1 MANESLHIGTWTNS
15 AVSTYPSTTN
25 TFPSGLFGTQE
36 RNDSSKYSFNTA
48 RATVTLPSSDLAD
61 GYLVLV
67 NIPLNVT
74 HNNRSTAI
82 GQLSL
87 TNGTGNFV
95 SPKASGYARN
105 NSWSEHSIS
114 VWAFVDSPSTGVDV
128 QFTWFRDTGDG
139 SVAGTV
145 LGATFRVI
153 SLYYNDV
160 SMYTSTVNNLYGG
173 TTPNTVDLSTTV
185 VEGTNITKTSNTVTI
200 TGDNKKYLIL
210 SGHYSEGR
218 SGRTQ
223 RWLANEYDATLA
235 RDAMTAIYYRDTGT
249 DKMGRGITDII
260 ETGTADRTINLK
272 MWRGDGVS
280 PTTLGGAD
288 RDGSTPAVTEVGLVV
303 IELPD
308 TAAAI
313 KSTDNTGLQ
322 NLDVDG
328 GTVLNV
334 SRNVVF
340 DEPGTL
346 DPINPAAIGPVG
358 YTVDTDNDLLVGS
371 NVSAAYTTASGT
383 RFIGF
388 ISIIGGEEYINS
400 VRDYNYGRGNQGTTD
415 TYGFSNNVVGIINST
430 MAAAG
435 GTVTTPYFAGGII
448 STQGNDAVTQGPV
461 QTQPTWVGT
470 FALDLESLVPATA
483 TKRYFIIS

>member
-1 MANESLHIGTWTNS
+1 MANESLHIGTWNNG
-15 AVSTYPSTTN
+15 AVSTYPTTTN

-36 RNDSSKYSFNTA
+36 RNDDSKYSFNTA
-48 RATVTLPSSDLAD
+48 RAIVTLPSSDLAD

-67 NIPLNVT
+67 NIPLNVS

-105 NSWSEHSIS
+105 GNWSQHSIS
-114 VWAFVDSPSTGVDV
+114 VWAFVDSPSTGVDI

-139 SVAGTV
+139 TVAGTV

-185 VEGTNITKTSNTVTI
+185 VEGTNITKTSNTVTV

-218 SGRTQ
+218 GGRTQ

-288 RDGSTPAVTEVGLVV
+288 QDGSTPAVTEAGLVV

-322 NLDVDG
+322 NLDVDD
-328 GTVLNV
+328 GTLPNI

-346 DPINPAAIGPVG
+346 DPIDPSVIGPAG
-358 YTVDTDNDLLVGS
+358 YFIDTTNDILVGS
-371 NVSAAYTTASGT
+371 NLSAAYRFSSGT
-383 RFIGF
+383 RFAGQL
-388 ISIIGGEEYINS
+388 SIIGGDEYIDP
-400 VRDYNYGRGNQGTTD
+400 VVDYNYGRGAQSTSD
-415 TYGFSNNVVGIINST
+415 TFGFSNNVVGIINPT
-430 MAAAG
+430 MAANG
-435 GTVTTPYFAGGII
+435 GTVVTPYFAGII
-448 STQGNDAVTQGPV
+448 SFQGNDAVTQGPV
-461 QTQPTWVGT
+461 GTRPTWVGA
-470 FALDLESLVPATA
+470 FALDLESLVPTTA

>member
-1 MANESLHIGTWTNS
+1 MANESLHIGTWNNG
-15 AVSTYPSTTN
+15 AVSTYPTTTN

-36 RNDSSKYSFNTA
+36 RNDDSKYSFNTA
-48 RATVTLPSSDLAD
+48 RAIVTLPSSDLAD

-67 NIPLNVT
+67 NIPLNVS

-105 NSWSEHSIS
+105 GNWSQHSIS
-114 VWAFVDSPSTGVDV
+114 VWAFVDSPSTGVDI

-139 SVAGTV
+139 TVAGTV

-185 VEGTNITKTSNTVTI
+185 VEGTNITKTSNTVTV

-218 SGRTQ
+218 GGRTQ

-288 RDGSTPAVTEVGLVV
+288 QDGSTPAVTEAGLVV

-322 NLDVDG
+322 NLDVDD
-328 GTVLNV
+328 GTLPNI

-346 DPINPAAIGPVG
+346 DPIDPSVIGPAG
-358 YTVDTDNDLLVGS
+358 YFIDTTNDILVGS
-371 NVSAAYTTASGT
+371 NLSAAYRFSSGT
-383 RFIGF
+383 RFAGQL
-388 ISIIGGEEYINS
+388 SIIGGDEYIDP
-400 VRDYNYGRGNQGTTD
+400 VVDYNYGRGAQSTSD
-415 TYGFSNNVVGIINST
+415 TFGFSNNVVGIINPT
-430 MAAAG
+430 MAANG
-435 GTVTTPYFAGGII
+435 GTVVTPYFAGII
-448 STQGNDAVTQGPV
+448 SFQGNDAVTQGPV
-461 QTQPTWVGT
+461 ETRPTWVGA
-470 FALDLESLVPATA
+470 FALDLESLVPTTA

>member
-1 MANESLHIGTWTNS
+1 MANESLHIGTWNNG
-15 AVSTYPSTTN
+15 AVSTYPTTTN

-36 RNDSSKYSFNTA
+36 RNDDSKYSFNTA
-48 RATVTLPSSDLAD
+48 RAIVTLPSSDLAD

-67 NIPLNVT
+67 NIPLNVS

-105 NSWSEHSIS
+105 GNWSQHSIS
-114 VWAFVDSPSTGVDV
+114 VWAFVDSPSTGVDI

-139 SVAGTV
+139 TVAGTV

-185 VEGTNITKTSNTVTI
+185 VEGTNITKTSNTVTV

-218 SGRTQ
+218 GGRTQ

-288 RDGSTPAVTEVGLVV
+288 QDGSTPAVTEAGLVV

-322 NLDVDG
+322 NLDVDD
-328 GTVLNV
+328 GTLPNI

-346 DPINPAAIGPVG
+346 DPIDPSVIGPAG
-358 YTVDTDNDLLVGS
+358 YFIDTTNDILVGS
-371 NVSAAYTTASGT
+371 NLSAAYRFSSGT
-383 RFIGF
+383 RFAGQL
-388 ISIIGGEEYINS
+388 SIIGGDEYIDP
-400 VRDYNYGRGNQGTTD
+400 VVDYNYGRGNQSTSD
-415 TYGFSNNVVGIINST
+415 TFGYSNNVVGIINPT
-430 MAAAG
+430 MAANG
-435 GTVTTPYFAGGII
+435 GTVVTPYFAGII
-448 STQGNDAVTQGPV
+448 SFQGNDAVTQGPV
-461 QTQPTWVGT
+461 GTRPTWVGA
-470 FALDLESLVPATA
+470 FALDLESLVPTTA

>member
-1 MANESLHIGTWTNS
+1 MANESLHIGTWNNG
-15 AVSTYPSTTN
+15 AVSTYPTTTN

-36 RNDSSKYSFNTA
+36 RNDDSKYSFNTA
-48 RATVTLPSSDLAD
+48 RAIVTLPSSDLAD

-67 NIPLNVT
+67 NIPLNVS

-105 NSWSEHSIS
+105 GNWSQHSIS
-114 VWAFVDSPSTGVDV
+114 VWAFVDSPSTGVDI

-139 SVAGTV
+139 TVAGTV

-185 VEGTNITKTSNTVTI
+185 VEGTNITKTSNTVTV

-218 SGRTQ
+218 GGRTQ

-288 RDGSTPAVTEVGLVV
+288 QDGSTPAVTEAGLVV

-322 NLDVDG
+322 NLNVDD
-328 GTVLNV
+328 GTLPNI

-346 DPINPAAIGPVG
+346 DPIDPSVIGPAG
-358 YTVDTDNDLLVGS
+358 YFIDTTNDILVGS
-371 NVSAAYTTASGT
+371 NLSAAYRFSSGT
-383 RFIGF
+383 RFAGQL
-388 ISIIGGEEYINS
+388 SIIGGDEYIDP
-400 VRDYNYGRGNQGTTD
+400 VVDYNYGRGAQSTSD
-415 TYGFSNNVVGIINST
+415 TFGYSNNVVGIINPT
-430 MAAAG
+430 MAANG
-435 GTVTTPYFAGGII
+435 GTVVTPYFAGII
-448 STQGNDAVTQGPV
+448 SFQGNDAVTQGPV
-461 QTQPTWVGT
+461 GTRPTWVGA
-470 FALDLESLVPATA
+470 FALDLESLVPTTA

>member
-1 MANESLHIGTWTNS
+1 MANESLHIGTWNNG
-15 AVSTYPSTTN
+15 AVSTYPTLTN

-36 RNDSSKYSFNTA
+36 RNDDSKYSFNTA

-74 HNNRSTAI
+74 HNNRSVAI
-82 GQLSL
+82 GELSL

-95 SPKASGYARN
+95 STKGSGYARN
-105 NSWSEHSIS
+105 GNWSEHSIS
-114 VWAFVDSPSTGVDV
+114 VWAFVDSPSTGVDI
-128 QFTWFRDTGDG
+128 QFTWFRDAGNGTPN
-139 SVAGTV
+139 GTV
-145 LGATFRVI
+145 LNATFRVI
-153 SLYYNDV
+153 SMYYNDV

-185 VEGTNITKTSNTVTI
+185 VEGTNITKTSNTVTV

-223 RWLANEYDATLA
+223 RWLANEYDGTLA
-235 RDAMTAIYYRDTGT
+235 RDAMTAIYYRNTVT

-260 ETGTADRTINLK
+260 ETSTANRTINLK

-288 RDGSTPAVTEVGLVV
+288 IDGSTPTVTEAGLVV

-308 TAAAI
+308 TAIAI

-322 NLDVDG
+322 S
-328 GTVLNV
+328 LNV
-334 SRNVVF
+334 DDGTLLNISRNIVF

-346 DPINPAAIGPVG
+346 DPIDPSLLGPVG
-358 YTVDTDNDLLVGS
+358 YSIDTANDMLVSS
-371 NVSAAYTTASGT
+371 NISAAYDSNSGT
-383 RFIGF
+383 RLTALA
-388 ISIIGGEEYINS
+388 SIIGGDEYINS
-400 VRDYNYGRGNQGTTD
+400 VADYNYGRGNQGAAD
-415 TYGFSNNVVGIINST
+415 TYGYSNNVVGIINST
-430 MAAAG
+430 MAADG
-435 GTVTTPYFAGGII
+435 GTVVTPYFAGVI
-448 STQGNDAVTQGPV
+448 SFQGNDAITQGPV
-461 QTQPTWVGT
+461 STRPTWVGT
-470 FALDLESLVPATA
+470 FALDLESLVPGPL
-483 TKRYFIIS
+483 KRYFLIS

>member
-1 MANESLHIGTWTNS
+1 MANESLHIGTWTNTT
-15 AVSTYPSTTN
+15 VSTYPTTTN

-36 RNDSSKYSFNTA
+36 RNDSSKYSFSTA

-67 NIPLNVT
+67 NIPLNAT

-82 GQLSL
+82 GQLSQ

-95 SPKASGYARN
+95 STKASGYARN
-105 NSWSEHSIS
+105 NNWSEHSIS
-114 VWAFVDSPSTGVDV
+114 VWAFIDSPSTGVDI

-139 SVAGTV
+139 TVAGTV

-185 VEGTNITKTSNTVTI
+185 VEGTNITKTSNTVTV

-218 SGRTQ
+218 GGRTQ

-249 DKMGRGITDII
+249 DKMGRGITDLI

-288 RDGSTPAVTEVGLVV
+288 QDGSTPAVTEAGLVV

-322 NLDVDG
+322 NLDVDD
-328 GTVLNV
+328 GTVLNI

-346 DPINPAAIGPVG
+346 
-358 YTVDTDNDLLVGS
+358 
-371 NVSAAYTTASGT
+371 AYRFSSGT
-383 RFIGF
+383 RFAGAV
-388 ISIIGGEEYINS
+388 SIIGGDAYINP
-400 VRDYNYGRGNQGTTD
+400 VADYNYGRGAQSTSD
-415 TYGFSNNVVGIINST
+415 TFGYSNNVVGIINST

-435 GTVTTPYFAGGII
+435 GTVVTPYLAGAI
-448 STQGNDAVTQGPV
+448 SFQGNDAVTQGPV
-461 QTQPTWVGT
+461 GTRPTWVGA

>member
-1 MANESLHIGTWTNS
+1 MANESLHIGTWNNG
-15 AVSTYPSTTN
+15 AVSTYPTTTN

-36 RNDSSKYSFNTA
+36 RNDDSKYSFNTA
-48 RATVTLPSSDLAD
+48 RAIVTLPSSDLAD

-67 NIPLNVT
+67 NIPLNVS

-105 NSWSEHSIS
+105 GNWSQHSIS
-114 VWAFVDSPSTGVDV
+114 VWAFVDSPSTGVDI

-139 SVAGTV
+139 TVAGTV

-185 VEGTNITKTSNTVTI
+185 VEGTNITKTSNTVTV

-218 SGRTQ
+218 GGRTQ

-288 RDGSTPAVTEVGLVV
+288 QDGSTPAVTEAGLVV

-322 NLDVDG
+322 NLDVDD
-328 GTVLNV
+328 GTLPNI

-346 DPINPAAIGPVG
+346 DPIDPSVIGPAG
-358 YTVDTDNDLLVGS
+358 YFIDTTNDILVGS
-371 NVSAAYTTASGT
+371 NLSAAYRFSSGT
-383 RFIGF
+383 RFAGQL
-388 ISIIGGEEYINS
+388 SIIGGDEYIDP
-400 VRDYNYGRGNQGTTD
+400 VVDYNYGRGAQSTSD
-415 TYGFSNNVVGIINST
+415 TFGYSNNVVGIINPT
-430 MAAAG
+430 MAANG
-435 GTVTTPYFAGGII
+435 GTVVTPYFAGII
-448 STQGNDAVTQGPV
+448 SFQGNDAVTQGPV
-461 QTQPTWVGT
+461 GTRPTWVGA
-470 FALDLESLVPATA
+470 FALDLESLVPTTA